1 EVEDAAVVVNA
12 AGAWCDVVGAMAGLG
27 TIGLQPKRRT
37 AFTFAAP
44 NGLDHRGWPMVV
56 EAEHDFYF
64 RPEGPSLLGSPGDQT
79 PVEPQDIKHEEIDV
93 ALAID
98 RIQSVTTMRIRTV
111 QSAWAGL
118 RSFVP
123 DGLPVAGFEPATD
136 GFFWLAGQGGYG
148 ILSSPAMARLAAALI
163 VDGVAPPSVTS
174 FGLDPARIGPSR
186 LSSRS

>member
-1 EVEDAAVVVNA
+1 
-12 AGAWCDVVGAMAGLG
+12 
-27 TIGLQPKRRT
+27 
-37 AFTFAAP
+37 
-44 NGLDHRGWPMVV
+44 MVV

-98 RIQSVTTMRIRTV
+98 RIQSVTTMQIRTV

-123 DGLPVAGFEPATD
+123 DGLPVVGFDPAVD

-148 ILSSPAMARLAAALI
+148 ILSSPAMSRLTAGLIAEGAAPA
-163 VDGVAPPSVTS
+163 SVTS
-174 FGLDPARIGPSR
+174 FGLDPARIAPER
-186 LSSRS
+186 LDFRY